1 MNERKKKW
9 TGLLLL
15 LFCVFMTPIAVEA
28 EERSIEKMEEDL
40 LRKFDFRE
48 VDEALEELFP
58 EEKLDFGETVC
69 GILTGDI
76 TFSAELFGRL
86 VSEQLGYAFGAS
98 RENLIHILLIAIVAA
113 VFSNFSS
120 IFQNRQISEMSF
132 YMLYLLLI
140 ALCLSTFQLVTDW
153 VAGGVETLTSF
164 MKVFCPLYFLA
175 VAVAKGSATA
185 AAFYNLVLVII
196 YIVELLI
203 LNVLF
208 PVIHIYM
215 MVKVLNFLSDEDYL
229 SKFAEL
235 MEIAVSWI
243 LKTVLAGIIGL
254 NVIQGLISPAIDSV
268 KHSAVT
274 RTAEAIPG
282 VGDALGGAA
291 EVVVGAAVVIK
302 NGIGT
307 TGAVIA
313 LALCAIPL
321 IQTGCI
327 VLLYKLAAALIQPI
341 SDKRIVGCVES
352 VGDGSRLMM
361 RVVFT
366 TGLLFLLTIVIVA
379 ALTSNV

>member
-1 MNERKKKW
+1 MRRGRW
-9 TGLLLL
+9 TGVFLI
-15 LFCVFMTPIAVEA
+15 LFCIFLLPLRAEA
-28 EERSIEKMEEDL
+28 EDGSVEKIEEDL
-40 LRKFDFRE
+40 LRKFDFQE
-48 VDEALEELFP
+48 MDDSLEELFP
-58 EEKLDFGETVC
+58 EERLRFGETVM
-69 GILTGDI
+69 GILAGDV

-86 VSEQLGYAFGAS
+86 VSDQLGYAFGAS
-98 RENLIHILLIAIVAA
+98 RENLLHIFLIAVAAA

-120 IFQNRQISEMSF
+120 IFQNRQISEISF
-132 YMLYLLLI
+132 YILYLLLI
-140 ALCLSTFQLVTDW
+140 ALCLNTFQLVTDW
-153 VAGGVETLTSF
+153 VRGGVETLTSF
-164 MKVFCPLYFLA
+164 MKIFCPTYFLA

-185 AAFYNLVLVII
+185 VAFYNLVIVII
-196 YIVELLI
+196 YLVELLI

-215 MVKVLNFLSDEDYL
+215 MVKVLNYLSDEEYL

-254 NVIQGLISPAIDSV
+254 NVIQGLLSPAIDSV
-268 KHSAVT
+268 KRSAVT

-282 VGDALGGAA
+282 VGDALGGVA
-291 EVVVGAAVVIK
+291 EVILGAAVVIK

-352 VGDGSRLMM
+352 VGEGSRLLM

-366 TGLLFLLTIVIVA
+366 TGLLFLLTVVIVA
-379 ALTSNV
+379 ALTGNV